1 MNIDDV
7 RKQLQAAIGEE
18 NVLFSEMDLML
29 YEYDAF
35 LERSRPDVVVLPGST
50 EEVSQVVLIANAAGL
65 PVTARGSATSLSG
78 GPVPLK
84 GGVVIHLSRM
94 NVIEEIDVV
103 NRTATVQPGVITL
116 DLQNAAAKQGLQYAP
131 DPASQKTSTLGG
143 NIGENSGGPHCLKYG
158 VTTNHILGLEV
169 VLPDGSVVTTGG
181 PARDY
186 PGLDLT
192 GLLVG
197 SEGVLAIA
205 TKIILRLIAQPESVE
220 TMLVLYD
227 SIEDASNTVSAIIA
241 DGIVPATLEMM
252 DNPVIQAV
260 EDSVAAG
267 YPRDAAAVLIVEVD
281 GLADGLKRQ
290 VDRIIEICKEN
301 KAREVRTA
309 KDDAERAKLWAG
321 RKGAFGAV
329 SRLRPS
335 YMVCDGTVPRTKLP
349 ATLKQVMAIGKKY
362 DLQIGNVFHAG
373 DGNLHPLIMF
383 DARDR
388 DETERVMTA
397 ASEILQCCVDMGGTI
412 SGEHGIGMEKLKEMN
427 MIFSETDFD
436 YMRRIKKSF
445 DPTGLFNPGKVIP
458 PAPEE
463 AGV

>member
-18 NVLFSEMDLML
+18 YVLFSEMDLML

-35 LERSRPDVVVLPGST
+35 LERSRPDVVALPGST
-50 EEVSQVVLIANAAGL
+50 EEVSQVVKIANEAGL

-94 NVIEEIDVV
+94 NAVEEIDTV

-116 DLQNAAAKQGLQYAP
+116 DLQTAVAKQGLQYAP

-158 VTTNHILGLEV
+158 VTTNHILGLEM
-169 VLPDGSVVTTGG
+169 VLPDGSVVSTGG

-192 GLLVG
+192 GVMVG
-197 SEGVLAIA
+197 SEGVLGIV
-205 TKIILRLIAQPESVE
+205 TKIILRLIAQPESVK

-227 SIEDASNTVSAIIA
+227 SIEDASNTVSAVIA

-267 YPRDAAAVLIVEVD
+267 YPRDAAAVLIIEVD

-290 VDRIIEICKEN
+290 VDRIIEICMEN

-349 ATLKQVMAIGKKY
+349 ATLKQVMEIGKKY

-373 DGNLHPLIMF
+373 DGNLHPLILF
-383 DARDR
+383 DARDAE
-388 DETERVMTA
+388 ETQRVMTA

-427 MIFSETDFD
+427 MIFSENDFD

-458 PAPEE
+458 PAPEK